1 MNYPNNIEFLND
13 ISKITISFSTN
24 KKELQDLPF
33 CFTKQIIINTKNNK
47 QEYFV
52 LFTSIFQ
59 LKKIKESK
67 QIFMDGTFKCAH
79 KKFYQLYNIIG
90 KDEKSGIII
99 PLIFIFMSNKSFD
112 LYLHIFRYINF
123 MLERSLNSFFRV

>member
-1 MNYPNNIEFLND
+1 MI

-24 KKELQDLPF
+24 KKELQNLPF
-33 CFTKQIIINTKNNK
+33 CFAKQIIINIKNNK

-52 LFTSIFQ
+52 LFTPVFKIK
-59 LKKIKESK
+59 KKIKGTK

-90 KDEKSGIII
+90 
-99 PLIFIFMSNKSFD
+99 
-112 LYLHIFRYINF
+112 
-123 MLERSLNSFFRV
+123 

>member
-1 MNYPNNIEFLND
+1 MI

-33 CFTKQIIINTKNNK
+33 CFTKQIIINTKSNK

-52 LFTSIFQ
+52 LFTPIFQ
-59 LKKIKESK
+59 LKKKETK
-67 QIFMDGTFKCAH
+67 QIFMNGTFKCAH

-90 KDEKSGIII
+90 
-99 PLIFIFMSNKSFD
+99 
-112 LYLHIFRYINF
+112 
-123 MLERSLNSFFRV
+123 